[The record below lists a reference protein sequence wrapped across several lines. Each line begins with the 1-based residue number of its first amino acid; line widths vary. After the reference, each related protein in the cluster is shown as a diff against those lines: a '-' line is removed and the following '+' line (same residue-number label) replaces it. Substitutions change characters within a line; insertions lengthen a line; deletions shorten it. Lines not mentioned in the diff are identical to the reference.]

1 MIDKIVPDIAR
12 ALDGIA
18 DGATVLIGGFG
29 EAGNPTELVHALID
43 QGARELV
50 VVNNNAGNG
59 EIGLARLLQAGRVRK
74 LVCSFPRS
82 SHGHVFDAL
91 YRAGRIELELV
102 PQGTLAERIRAG
114 GAGIPAFFTPTAAKT
129 DLAAGKESRRFGD
142 REYVLEHA
150 IRGDVALIKAEKADR
165 WGNLV
170 YRKAAR
176 NFGAVMAMAADR
188 TIVQVRQVV
197 SLGSLDPEAIV
208 TPSIFVDRVVEITDP
223 ISERDS
229 LLALD
234 HARKEAAA

>member
-1 MIDKIVPDIAR
+1 M
-12 ALDGIA
+12 
-18 DGATVLIGGFG
+18 
-29 EAGNPTELVHALID
+29 
-43 QGARELV
+43 
-50 VVNNNAGNG
+50 
-59 EIGLARLLQAGRVRK
+59 
-74 LVCSFPRS
+74 
-82 SHGHVFDAL
+82 
-91 YRAGRIELELV
+91 
-102 PQGTLAERIRAG
+102 
-114 GAGIPAFFTPTAAKT
+114 
-129 DLAAGKESRRFGD
+129 
-142 REYVLEHA
+142 
-150 IRGDVALIKAEKADR
+150 ALIKAEKADR

-234 HARKEAAA
+234 QARKEAAA